1 MDPIKGTFIKTT
13 EIFLLYPLTTIM
25 NYQIINSNNIF
36 NSFKNIYKTHGFY
49 KGVGFKLLYLPINR
63 FIDLKI
69 LQTYDS
75 SLKSALLSSTIKII
89 TYPLQTYSIY
99 YQLNN
104 IKPKMN
110 ILFNGYRYF
119 YLYNTLSYYIWFKS
133 LNVYSNNINIKNK
146 ILKNGIIGI
155 ISSITVDIC
164 IHPLKLI
171 QTNLQNN
178 TINRNI
184 FSGIRM
190 KLFISAFQGLFF
202 NILINF

>member
-1 MDPIKGTFIKTT
+1 
-13 EIFLLYPLTTIM
+13 
-25 NYQIINSNNIF
+25 
-36 NSFKNIYKTHGFY
+36 
-49 KGVGFKLLYLPINR
+49 
-63 FIDLKI
+63 
-69 LQTYDS
+69 
-75 SLKSALLSSTIKII
+75 
-89 TYPLQTYSIY
+89 
-99 YQLNN
+99 
-104 IKPKMN
+104 MN

-202 NILINF
+202 I